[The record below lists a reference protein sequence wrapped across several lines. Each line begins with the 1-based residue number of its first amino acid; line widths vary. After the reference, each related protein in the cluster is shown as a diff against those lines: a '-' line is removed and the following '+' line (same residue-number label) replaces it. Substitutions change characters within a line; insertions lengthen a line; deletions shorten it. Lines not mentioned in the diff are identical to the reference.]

1 MVIGTPFKPGQSG
14 NPGGR
19 PKTKPFKEAIRR
31 AVEAAGDDTGKLDM
45 LALALYSKALEGDV
59 SALKEIADRLDGKVP
74 QGIIGGDDDD
84 PAVKVINRIERM
96 IVHPQDRDS

>member
-1 MVIGTPFKPGQSG
+1 MTGTQFKPGQSG

-19 PKTKPFKEAIRR
+19 PKTKPFKDALKR
-31 AVEAAGDDTGKLDM
+31 AVEASGDDTKKLDA

-74 QGIIGGDDDD
+74 QGHIGGEEGD
-84 PAVKVINRIERM
+84 PDIKVSWLAR
-96 IVHPQDRDS
+96 S